1 MGFIKKTMIE
11 PMFGTG
17 SAEAAKQGAEYQ
29 SQAALAAIA
38 EQKAAREQGL
48 ALAQPYAT
56 AGQGGLAQLQA
67 AMGIPI
73 DYSGLPQAQLRPYEF
88 FFPSMAINQPGQL
101 PSLSPAV
108 TGLPGLAPIQ
118 QQLPALAPL
127 QQQLPSLSM
136 SNMAGAPGISP
147 GAIGQDTLFQALK
160 QEAIKGIESSA
171 AAKGK
176 LFSGTTPQTIAE
188 KVQNLALARAGDIQA
203 QNIAARQQMAQEG
216 QQAFGQSLAAR
227 QQYAGE
233 TGDVFARS
241 LAARQLAGGET
252 GDIFSRSLA
261 AQQAAAA
268 LQGQTFG
275 QSVAARQLYSG
286 ETQQDLQNRM
296 AVRQALL
303 GERGTMYS
311 QDLAA
316 RQALLGEQLAAQ
328 ERQYNQA
335 FNLAQLGQAAA
346 SGQAANVQAA
356 AGNIGELLT
365 QQANALAAGK
375 IGEAQAYGQAFN
387 NRLNMAAMAA
397 IMSDRRMKHD
407 IKRIG
412 YTDSGLPVYTFKYL
426 NDDVV
431 HMGVMA
437 QEVEAVNP
445 AAVVEQ
451 NGIKYVN
458 YGVL

>member
-1 MGFIKKTMIE
+1 MSFVKTALIS
-11 PMFGTG
+11 PFAAILPAATG
-17 SAEAAKQGAEYQ
+17 ESGAEAAKKGAQYQ
-29 SQAALAAIA
+29 SDAAQAAIA
-38 EQKAAREQGL
+38 EQRAAREQAM

-56 AGQGGLAQLQA
+56 AGQGGLAQVQS
-67 AMGIPI
+67 AMGMPI
-73 DYSGLPQAQLRPYEF
+73 NYAGLPQAQLRPYEN
-88 FFPSMAINQPGQL
+88 FFPGLNINQPGQL
-101 PSLSPAV
+101 PGLSPEV
-108 TGLPGLAPIQ
+108 TGLPALTPIQ
-118 QQLPALAPL
+118 QQLPALAMTNL
-127 QQQLPSLSM
+127 QGL
-136 SNMAGAPGISP
+136 PGISP

-176 LFSGTTPQTIAE
+176 LFSGTTPQAIAE

-216 QQAFGQSLAAR
+216 QQLFGQSLAAR
-227 QQYAGE
+227 QLAGTE
-233 TGDVFARS
+233 TGDVFSRA
-241 LAARQLAGGET
+241 LAARQ
-252 GDIFSRSLA
+252 
-261 AQQAAAA
+261 QAAA

-275 QSVAARQLYSG
+275 QSLAARQQLGG
-286 ETQQDLQNRM
+286 ESSQDLQNRM

-303 GERGTMYS
+303 GERGTIFG

-346 SGQAANVQAA
+346 AGQAANVQAA
-356 AGNIGELLT
+356 AGNIGTLLG
-365 QQANALAAGK
+365 QQANAMAAGQ
-375 IGEAQAYGQAFN
+375 IGAAQARSQAFQN
-387 NRLNMAAMAA
+387 LLGTGTTALAL
-397 IMSDRRMKHD
+397 MSDRRMKHD
-407 IKRIG
+407 IKRVG

-426 NDDVV
+426 NDNTV

-437 QEVEAVNP
+437 QEVEEVNP
-445 AAVVEQ
+445 GAVVEQ